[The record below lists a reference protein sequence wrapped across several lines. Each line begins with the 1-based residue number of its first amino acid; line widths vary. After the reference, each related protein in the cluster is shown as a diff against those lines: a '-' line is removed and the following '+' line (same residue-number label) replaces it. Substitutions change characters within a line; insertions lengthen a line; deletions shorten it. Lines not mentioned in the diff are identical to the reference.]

1 MILVYRYRV
10 KSLNGLL
17 NKQSRA
23 VNYVWNFCNDTQ
35 KLALDLV
42 RRFDYIAVGNVSAVK
57 LARTRMAKS
66 VYDASWSS
74 FRNKLRYKA
83 IAHGAT
89 FEEVDESG
97 STQSCSSCGSRDST
111 TRPKGIAGLRVR
123 EWACSDCGVE
133 HDRDINAALNI
144 LRCGRASPGV
154 GILSLW
160 GKEDVKVMSCAS
172 GSAGLPPRAVRAPP
186 AIETSCRGQ

>member
-1 MILVYRYRV
+1 
-10 KSLNGLL
+10 GLL

-35 KLALDLV
+35 KHALDLV

-111 TRPKGIAGLRVR
+111 TR
-123 EWACSDCGVE
+123 
-133 HDRDINAALNI
+133 
-144 LRCGRASPGV
+144 
-154 GILSLW
+154 
-160 GKEDVKVMSCAS
+160 
-172 GSAGLPPRAVRAPP
+172 
-186 AIETSCRGQ
+186 

>member
-35 KLALDLV
+35 KHALDLV

-97 STQSCSSCGSRDST
+97 STQSCSSCGSKDST
-111 TRPKGIAGLRVR
+111 ARPKGIAGLRVR
-123 EWACSDCGVE
+123 EWACSGCGVV

-160 GKEDVKVMSCAS
+160 GEEDVKVMSCAS

>member
-57 LARTRMAKS
+57 L
-66 VYDASWSS
+66 
-74 FRNKLRYKA
+74 
-83 IAHGAT
+83 
-89 FEEVDESG
+89 
-97 STQSCSSCGSRDST
+97 
-111 TRPKGIAGLRVR
+111 
-123 EWACSDCGVE
+123 
-133 HDRDINAALNI
+133 
-144 LRCGRASPGV
+144 
-154 GILSLW
+154 
-160 GKEDVKVMSCAS
+160 
-172 GSAGLPPRAVRAPP
+172 
-186 AIETSCRGQ
+186 